1 MTPRSLVRIA
11 AAFAALAVACAGPP
25 ARAQSLQRLTITRFT
40 LASDTA
46 TPTLEVPFH
55 LLIVVRVR
63 ERVGELDTLDLPVLT
78 SLELLGDERHL
89 SSDASGTLY
98 RETITVVAHH
108 TGSITIDPAT
118 LDAIDARDG
127 KAKRYFSNPL
137 TLTVRGGAL
146 APLRSGGAALLA
158 GAVFVLRVAVVLAGL
173 LCAVAIVALLFRRKS
188 VPAPM
193 PAQPVAPR
201 FEPPRDPRDD
211 LRDALVVLRAEPTR
225 ANAMLARSHV
235 RATVGATDD
244 ETLADVLARAA
255 CDDPAMAL
263 VLRNLER
270 AAFTYDADLQA
281 AIAAAVDSLE
291 HAIA

>member
-1 MTPRSLVRIA
+1 MTPRSQAWIA
-11 AAFAALAVACAGPP
+11 AAIAALVIACLGPA
-25 ARAQSLQRLTITRFT
+25 ARAQSLQRLTITQFT

-63 ERVGELDTLDLPVLT
+63 ERIGELDTLDLPVLT

-127 KAKRYFSNPL
+127 KAKRYFSNRL

-146 APLRSGGAALLA
+146 APLRSGAAAILA
-158 GAVFVLRVAVVLAGL
+158 GVLFVLRVAVVLAGL
-173 LCAVAIVALLFRRKS
+173 LCAVAIVVLLFRRRN
-188 VPAPM
+188 VPAQVA
-193 PAQPVAPR
+193 AQPAAHR
-201 FEPPRDPRDD
+201 LEPPRDPRDD

-225 ANAMLARSHV
+225 ANALLARTHV

-244 ETLADVLARAA
+244 ETLADVLARAD
-255 CDDPAMAL
+255 CDDPAIAL

-291 HAIA
+291 HAIT

>member
-1 MTPRSLVRIA
+1 MTHRARARIA
-11 AAFAALAVACAGPP
+11 AAIAALVIACVGPA
-25 ARAQSLQRLTITRFT
+25 ARAQPLQRLTITQFT

-46 TPTLEVPFH
+46 TPVLEVPFH
-55 LLIVVRVR
+55 LVIVARVR
-63 ERVGELDTLDLPVLT
+63 ERISELDTLDLPVLT

-127 KAKRYFSNPL
+127 KAKRYFSNRL

-146 APLRSGGAALLA
+146 APLRSGGAAILA
-158 GAVFVLRVAVVLAGL
+158 GIVFALRVAVVLAGL
-173 LCAVAIVALLFRRKS
+173 LCAVAIVVLLFRRKRA
-188 VPAPM
+188 PAPVAAE
-193 PAQPVAPR
+193 PAPHR
-201 FEPPRDPRDD
+201 FEPPHDPRDD
-211 LRDALVVLRAEPTR
+211 LRDAFVVLRAEPTR
-225 ANAMLARSHV
+225 ANAMLARTHV

-255 CDDPAMAL
+255 CDDPGMAR
-263 VLRNLER
+263 VLRDLER
-270 AAFTYDADLQA
+270 AAFTSDADLRA
-281 AIAAAVDSLE
+281 AISAAVDSLE
-291 HAIA
+291 HAIT

>member
-1 MTPRSLVRIA
+1 MTPRSRAMIVAAIA
-11 AAFAALAVACAGPP
+11 AIVIACVGSA
-25 ARAQSLQRLTITRFT
+25 ARAQSLQRLTITQFT

-63 ERVGELDTLDLPVLT
+63 ERIGELDTLDLPVLT

-89 SSDASGTLY
+89 SSDESGTLY

-108 TGSITIDPAT
+108 TRSITIDPAT

-127 KAKRYFSNPL
+127 KAKRYFSNRL

-146 APLRSGGAALLA
+146 APLRRGGETILA
-158 GAVFVLRVAVVLAGL
+158 GVVFVLRVAVVLAGI
-173 LCAVAIVALLFRRKS
+173 LCAVAIVVLLFRRRA
-188 VPAPM
+188 VHTPAAP
-193 PAQPVAPR
+193 QPIVHH

-211 LRDALVVLRAEPTR
+211 LRDALLVLRAEPTR
-225 ANAMLARSHV
+225 ANALLARTHV

-255 CDDPAMAL
+255 CDDPAMAP

-270 AAFTYDADLQA
+270 AAFTHDADLQA
-281 AIAAAVDSLE
+281 AIATAVDSLE
-291 HAIA
+291 HAIT